1 MRTKA
6 LASALILFGS
16 TAALAQVADSQD
28 VPVENNMQAEEA
40 WDNSTT
46 PAPTTDPVPAEPMPA
61 DETTP
66 PAPTEEPM
74 GEPMGE
80 PSEDDLTTPPTAP
93 TPPQG

>member
-16 TAALAQVADSQD
+16 TAALAQVADTQD
-28 VPVENNMQAEEA
+28 TPVENNVQAEEA
-40 WDNSTT
+40 WDGSTT
-46 PAPTTDPVPAEPMPA
+46 PETTEPVPT

-74 GEPMGE
+74 GEP
-80 PSEDDLTTPPTAP
+80 SEDDLTTPPTDP
-93 TPPQG
+93 VPPQG

>member
-16 TAALAQVADSQD
+16 TAALAQVADTQEA
-28 VPVENNMQAEEA
+28 PVENNTQAEES
-40 WDNSTT
+40 WDS
-46 PAPTTDPVPAEPMPA
+46 PAPAPAPDTTAPVPT

-66 PAPTEEPM
+66 PAPTEEPT
-74 GEPMGE
+74 GD
-80 PSEDDLTTPPTAP
+80 PSEDDLTTPPTDP

>member
-16 TAALAQVADSQD
+16 TAALAQVADTQD
-28 VPVENNMQAEEA
+28 APVENNMQAEEA
-40 WDNSTT
+40 WDNSST
-46 PAPTTDPVPAEPMPA
+46 PRPTTDPVPAEPVPA

-74 GEPMGE
+74 GEP
-80 PSEDDLTTPPTAP
+80 SEDDLTTPPTDP
-93 TPPQG
+93 TQPQG

>member
-16 TAALAQVADSQD
+16 TAALAQVADTPD
-28 VPVENNMQAEEA
+28 APVENNMQAEEA

-46 PAPTTDPVPAEPMPA
+46 PETTDPVPL

-66 PAPTEEPM
+66 PAPTED
-74 GEPMGE
+74 PMGE
-80 PSEDDLTTPPTAP
+80 PSEDDLTTPPTDP

>member
-16 TAALAQVADSQD
+16 TAALAQVADTQD
-28 VPVENNMQAEEA
+28 APVENNMQAEEA
-40 WDNSTT
+40 WDNSST
-46 PAPTTDPVPAEPMPA
+46 PAPTTDSVPA

-74 GEPMGE
+74 GEP
-80 PSEDDLTTPPTAP
+80 SEDDLTTPPTDP